1 MHCMLLRHRA
11 KRFNAPLHI
20 NLPVIFMLLE
30 LMRVRDGE
38 THPSPPSLEA
48 EMREEAASRAGL
60 RSPCTQP
67 GCMKSFQFAGS
78 EPKASPP

>member
-1 MHCMLLRHRA
+1 MHCMPLRHRA
-11 KRFNAPLHI
+11 KCFNAPLHI
-20 NLPVIFMLLE
+20 NLPVIFMLQE
-30 LMRVRDGE
+30 LMRFRDGE

-60 RSPCTQP
+60 QSPCTQP